1 MIRLAVV
8 GDIGSGKSYVAR
20 QIGYPV
26 FNADVEVSKI
36 YKKSRKCYNK
46 LKKALPRY
54 IFSYPV
60 KKIEI
65 SKAIVASRYNLQKI
79 VKIVHPEVR
88 FNMNN
93 FIKKNK
99 HRKFVVLDIPLL
111 MENKINKKKDI
122 LIFVDARKSEINKR
136 LKKRPNINLE
146 IVKKFEKL
154 QLPLKFKKKRSNFI
168 IKNNFKINS
177 VKKSVKKI
185 LEKIL

>member
-1 MIRLAVV
+1 MIKIGIV

-26 FNADVEVSKI
+26 FNADVEVAKI
-36 YKKSRKCYNK
+36 YRKNRKCYNK
-46 LKKALPRY
+46 LKKALPKY

-65 SKAIVASRYNLQKI
+65 SNAIVASQYNLQKI

-88 FNMNN
+88 FSMNN

-99 HRKFVVLDIPLL
+99 HKKFVVLDIPLL
-111 MENKINKKKDI
+111 MENKINKKRDI
-122 LIFVDARKSEINKR
+122 LIFVEARKSEINKK
-136 LKKRPNINLE
+136 LKKRPNVNLE
-146 IVKKFEKL
+146 IVKKFKKL
-154 QLPLKFKKKRSNFI
+154 QLPLKIKKKRSNFI

-177 VKKSVKKI
+177 VKKSVKMVMKKI
-185 LEKIL
+185 L